1 MENKKVSGN
10 KISALIA
17 FNIMGASIV
26 ISSGKKAEQDS
37 WIATSLATGAAL
49 LLAWLYSA
57 ILGLYPGK
65 GMFEIFQNVFGS
77 VGGKIVCGLY
87 ALYAVLLGA
96 KTFYIFNEFI
106 QIVNLDKT
114 PVMAIMLLSVL
125 TIAWQ
130 ARCGLRNMGNCAK
143 VLLPFILIFVVVT
156 CVLGIRFMNPAHIC
170 PVLGS
175 GPKKLADG
183 TVVALSISFGDI
195 VLCMSFF
202 GETETKKK
210 PFRIMANGILIGGSF
225 FTVTMLRN
233 LLILGAPT
241 NDMFIFSSYDAVGVI
256 SVGSFVTRISVLV
269 GINLVLAGVLKV
281 STLVYAAA
289 TGTSSILGL
298 KNRLAPTMPLCLLMG
313 TLSCMLFQDVLAAIE
328 FNRYMPLL
336 SMPVQIAIPLL
347 TLIVGKAR
355 AASRAAGGKAGSGHS
370 AKDCTEP
377 G

>member
-1 MENKKVSGN
+1 MKNKKVSGN

-17 FNIMGASIV
+17 FNIMGGSLV
-26 ISSGKKAEQDS
+26 ISSGREAEQDS
-37 WIATSLATGAAL
+37 WIAMILATGASF

-57 ILGLYPGK
+57 ILGLYPGR

-87 ALYAVLLGA
+87 VLYTALLGA

-114 PVMAIMLLSVL
+114 PVMAIMLISVL

-130 ARCGLRNMGNCAK
+130 ARSGLENMGNCAR
-143 VLLPFILIFVVVT
+143 VLLPFVIIFVVLT
-156 CVLGIRFMNPAHIC
+156 CVLGVRFMDPTHIC

-175 GPKKLADG
+175 GPKKLAGG
-183 TVVALSISFGDI
+183 TVVALSISLGDI

-210 PFRIMANGILIGGSF
+210 PFRIMANGILLGGSLLIA
-225 FTVTMLRN
+225 TTLRN

-241 NDMFIFSSYDAVGVI
+241 NDMFIYSAYDAVGVI
-256 SVGSFVTRISVLV
+256 SVGVFITRISVLV
-269 GINLVLAGVLKV
+269 GIILVMAGVIKI
-281 STLVYAAA
+281 STLVYVAA

-298 KNRLAPTMPLCLLMG
+298 NNRLAPTVPLCLLMG
-313 TLSCMLFQDVLAAIE
+313 TLSCILFQDVLAAIE
-328 FNRYMPLL
+328 FNRYIPLL
-336 SMPVQIAIPLL
+336 SVPFQIAIPLL